1 MNDDPKISARILSDN
16 SHNQSASNSFKIIVC
31 YTFIICSS
39 KWINWMKSA
48 LPYQQ
53 NVIYWWKQVYPS
65 ISQFSLTN
73 LNKKKP
79 HTFII
84 IYQGMEENFINSGIV
99 KKRVYNRLT
108 NLLVESYTLWPPSS
122 QDISPSD
129 FMLWSHLR
137 KRLVYSNPS
146 WIPFSPLLIW

>member
-1 MNDDPKISARILSDN
+1 MNKLNEECLISKMSFTDEGKFI
-16 SHNQSASNSFKIIVC
+16 QASF
-31 YTFIICSS
+31 
-39 KWINWMKSA
+39 
-48 LPYQQ
+48 
-53 NVIYWWKQVYPS
+53 
-65 ISQFSLTN
+65 TN
-73 LNKKKP
+73 LTIFSHKFKQKKT

-122 QDISPSD
+122 PDISPSD

-146 WIPFSPLLIW
+146 